1 MSKHLL
7 YSEVVSSSASEDER
21 ESRRC
26 FERPGGIVN
35 WRKEYQNVDE
45 EVALK
50 AVLEISKVRSV

>member
-7 YSEVVSSSASEDER
+7 YSEVVSGSASEDEL
-21 ESRRC
+21 ESQQC
-26 FERPGGIVN
+26 FERQGSIVN
-35 WRKEYQNVDE
+35 WRKEYQNVNE